1 MSISPKEIAF
11 IISKCPEEI
20 AKAAQNELP
29 RKAAIIATNHFKNN
43 FRLGGFTNNGN
54 KTWATT
60 VRQRYGSRYKPLTSG
75 TDTLMR
81 SFSSQVLPGTVIISN
96 SQPYANYHNNG
107 ATITVTPRM
116 KKFFWAKAYSIAGQ
130 KKGKDKGKK
139 AKMSFDA
146 MPPEAKMWMSLAL
159 TKKKTL
165 KIPQRRFIGESYE
178 LNQKLREMIEKKL
191 NELKEKA
198 YGRTDH

>member
-81 SFSSQVLPGTVIISN
+81 SISSQVLPGTVIIN
-96 SQPYANYHNNG
+96 NPQPYANYHNDG
-107 ATITVTPRM
+107 ATIRVTPKM

-130 KKGKDKGKK
+130 KKGKGKGKGKK
-139 AKMSFDA
+139 AKMNFDT
-146 MPPEAKMWMSLAL
+146 MPPEAKM
-159 TKKKTL
+159 
-165 KIPQRRFIGESYE
+165 
-178 LNQKLREMIEKKL
+178 
-191 NELKEKA
+191 
-198 YGRTDH
+198 

>member
-1 MSISPKEIAF
+1 MN
-11 IISKCPEEI
+11 
-20 AKAAQNELP
+20 AKNIEKRVLACKKAIEDEVKRVLP

-43 FRLGGFTNNGN
+43 FRQGGFTNNGN
-54 KTWATT
+54 QSWATT

-81 SFSSQVLPGTVIISN
+81 SISSQVLPGTVIIN
-96 SQPYANYHNNG
+96 NPQPYANYHNNG
-107 ATITVTPRM
+107 ATITVTPKM

-130 KKGKDKGKK
+130 KKGKDKDKK
-139 AKMSFDA
+139 AKMSFDT